1 MNQIEIEKA
10 KEEIINGI
18 KEYNAS
24 YQDEEIR
31 PCTECGGCLHGDVEI
46 WECSNCDYSE
56 ED

>member
-31 PCTECGGCLHGDVEI
+31 PCPECGGCLHGDVEI